1 MGCLEDCEAV
11 QCGWGGSDWRK
22 AGADGAS
29 SILANVYFVQL
40 AMQGH

>member
-1 MGCLEDCEAV
+1 MGGVGVTGARQE
-11 QCGWGGSDWRK
+11 QR
-22 AGADGAS
+22 GADGAS